1 MLVPRMA
8 SRVGTM
14 MKSNRSTPA
23 KLLWDLQRSGVSGGG
38 DDQDQIRSNATMQV
52 ETGVEGVYMRR
63 GL

>member
-1 MLVPRMA
+1 
-8 SRVGTM
+8 

-52 ETGVEGVYMRR
+52 ETGIEGVYMRR